1 MARTCSSFAHHLGL
15 LEGAAV
21 QLSLADRT
29 ILVTGGGSGIG
40 KGVATAVVSAGGN
53 AMLVGR
59 NADRLVAA
67 ADEIRSAAGDGAG
80 EVRYEP
86 ADVTNEDEVSAVVE
100 AATAWHGRLHGVV
113 HCAGGSETIGP
124 ITQVDSDAWR
134 RTVDL
139 NVNGSMYVLKHS
151 AREMVRGGGGSFV
164 GISSIA
170 ASNTHR
176 WFGAYGVSKSAVDH
190 LMQLGA
196 DELGR
201 VLGAGQLDP
210 TRTDPHRTRCRRHRF
225 AGAQR
230 RLPDQHAAAAGR
242 RGHRHRQRGGVPAQ
256 RCSRAGSPDRSS
268 TSTAVRC
275 CAGAPTTRR
284 CSNRSSAPTACGVWS
299 ASRPGSCRRPPT
311 SSGRRRP
318 TSRGARRHWPAVS
331 GNGRAAGW
339 RPGAAPATRR
349 PRPGPAGRP

>member
-1 MARTCSSFAHHLGL
+1 M
-15 LEGAAV
+15 

-40 KGVATAVVSAGGN
+40 KGVAATVVAAGGN

-59 NADRLVAA
+59 NADRLAAA
-67 ADEIRSAAGDGAG
+67 ADEITTARGDGPGA
-80 EVRYEP
+80 VLYEP
-86 ADVTNEDEVSAVVE
+86 ADVTNEDEVAAVVE

-124 ITQVDSDAWR
+124 ITQVDSEAWR

-176 WFGAYGVSKSAVDH
+176 WFGAYGVSKSAIDH

-196 DELGR
+196 DELGASSVR
-201 VLGAGQLDP
+201 VNSIRPGLI
-210 TRTDPHRTRCRRHRF
+210 RTDLVAVVIDSPELSEDYRVSTP
-225 AGAQR
+225 
-230 RLPDQHAAAAGR
+230 LPRVGEVDDIANAAVFLLSDLASWITGQVINVDGGQMLR
-242 RGHRHRQRGGVPAQ
+242 RGPDYSAMLEPLFGAEGLRGVV
-256 RCSRAGSPDRSS
+256 
-268 TSTAVRC
+268 T
-275 CAGAPTTRR
+275 
-284 CSNRSSAPTACGVWS
+284 
-299 ASRPGSCRRPPT
+299 
-311 SSGRRRP
+311 
-318 TSRGARRHWPAVS
+318 
-331 GNGRAAGW
+331 
-339 RPGAAPATRR
+339 
-349 PRPGPAGRP
+349 